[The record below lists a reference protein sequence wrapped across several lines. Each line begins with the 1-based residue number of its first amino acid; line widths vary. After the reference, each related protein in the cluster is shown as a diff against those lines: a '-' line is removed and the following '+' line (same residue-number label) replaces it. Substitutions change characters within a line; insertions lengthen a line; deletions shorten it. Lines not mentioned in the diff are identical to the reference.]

1 MDDKEKLYL
10 MLEEYRSV
18 RTEQSDRM
26 RLQHHLFALAV
37 ALGMGL
43 ATAGA
48 ALHRPVF
55 FIALII
61 AQALLLG
68 APIALLEYEIH
79 SAAKRVREIEYEMN
93 TRTGDRLFARESDR
107 PTFRI
112 NRASL
117 GVEGWR
123 TGWTRLRSNS
133 GEYARRWRDGARQFR
148 ASLRRPSARTGGAE
162 RAENDPRV

>member
-18 RTEQSDRM
+18 RTEQAERI

-43 ATAGA
+43 AIAGA
-48 ALHRPVF
+48 ALHRADL
-55 FIALII
+55 FILLII
-61 AQALLLG
+61 SQALLLG

-79 SAAKRVREIEYEMN
+79 SAAKRVREIEYEVN
-93 TRTGDRLFARESDR
+93 TRVGDRIFARESDR

-112 NRASL
+112 HPDAF
-117 GVEGWR
+117 GIEGLR
-123 TGWTRLRSNS
+123 TGWTKWRVNS

-148 ASLRRPSARTGGAE
+148 ATLRRPSARS
-162 RAENDPRV
+162 ENDPGL

>member
-18 RTEQSDRM
+18 RTEQSDRL
-26 RLQHHLFALAV
+26 RLQHHLFAVAV

-55 FIALII
+55 FI

-79 SAAKRVREIEYEMN
+79 SAAKRVREIEYEVN

-117 GVEGWR
+117 GVEGLR
-123 TGWTRLRSNS
+123 TGWTRVRTHG
-133 GEYARRWRDGARQFR
+133 GEYARRMRDGARQFR
-148 ASLRRPSARTGGAE
+148 ATLRRPSGRTE
-162 RAENDPRV
+162 NVPRA

>member
-18 RTEQSDRM
+18 RTEQSERM
-26 RLQHHLFALAV
+26 RLQHHLFAVAV

-55 FIALII
+55 FIILII

-79 SAAKRVREIEYEMN
+79 SAAKRVREIEYEVN

-117 GVEGWR
+117 GVEGLR
-123 TGWTRLRSNS
+123 TGWTRVRTHS
-133 GEYARRWRDGARQFR
+133 GEYTRRMRDGARQFR
-148 ASLRRPSARTGGAE
+148 ATLRRPSGRT
-162 RAENDPRV
+162 ENDPRA